1 MAKLEHVQNPVLR
14 RLETEISFGRKLPLP
29 SEIMVLLFQLR
40 DLPYDPEMEE
50 NLIYL
55 VKWCRAEEQNP
66 GR

>member
-14 RLETEISFGRKLPLP
+14 RLETEISFNRKL
-29 SEIMVLLFQLR
+29 R
-40 DLPYDPEMEE
+40 DFPYDPEMEE